1 MKQNEIVL
9 IHGTDYADMTV
20 RLLEKID
27 LSAII
32 GSKTARVAVKPN
44 LVIADKA
51 DRGAVTHPEIVD
63 GVLRYR
69 ASAGFENVRVIE
81 GSWVG
86 DRTSVAFEE
95 SGIAAVCRKRGVKF
109 YDLQKD
115 SFIEKDAR
123 GMTLKLC
130 KQAAETDFLINLPVV
145 KGHCQTTMTCAL
157 KNAKGLIPNSEKRRF
172 HTMGLHKPIAHLNTI
187 LPRQLIVAD
196 NICGDLNFEEGGN
209 PVTMNRIFACM
220 DPVLCDA
227 FAAECMGYSVDDVP
241 YIRMAERLGVGSAD
255 TEKAEIVRLNEPK
268 EQRTMQPTG
277 RVRSLSRYA
286 APKQA
291 CSACYG
297 SLIYALDRL
306 DEAGQTYGRKEKI
319 CIGQGY
325 KGESG
330 GIGVGICTKGCKCS
344 LAGCPPKASDMV
356 EFLKEN
362 WK

>member
-1 MKQNEIVL
+1 MKQNQIVL

-20 RLLEKID
+20 RLLESIG
-27 LSAII
+27 LEEII
-32 GSKTARVAVKPN
+32 GDKAARVAVKPN
-44 LVIADKA
+44 LVIADTA
-51 DRGAVTHPEIVD
+51 DRGAVTHPQIVD
-63 GVLRYR
+63 GVLRYL
-69 ASAGFENVRVIE
+69 ADKGFANVRVIE

-86 DRTSVAFEE
+86 DRTSAAFEE
-95 SGIAAVCRKRGVKF
+95 SGIGAVCRKRGVK
-109 YDLQKD
+109 YIDLQKD
-115 SFIEKDAR
+115 GFVEKDAR

-130 KQAAETDFLINLPVV
+130 REAAQTDFLINLPVV
-145 KGHCQTTMTCAL
+145 KGHCQTTITCAL

-187 LPRQLIVAD
+187 LPRQIIVAD

-227 FAAECMGYSVDDVP
+227 FAAECMGYTVEDIP
-241 YIRMAERLGVGSAD
+241 YIGLAEKLGVGSAD
-255 TEKAEIVRLNEPK
+255 TSKAEILRLNEPA
-268 EQRTMQPTG
+268 EQKTMQPTG
-277 RVRSLSRYA
+277 RVRALSRYA

-306 DEAGQTYGRKEKI
+306 DEQGQTYGRKEKI

-325 KGESG
+325 KGQSG
-330 GIGVGICTKGCKCS
+330 AIGVGICTKGCACS

>member
-1 MKQNEIVL
+1 MKKNDIVL
-9 IHGTDYADMTV
+9 IHGTDYADMTL
-20 RLLEKID
+20 RLLQHID
-27 LSAII
+27 LKSII
-32 GSKTARVAVKPN
+32 GDTSARVAVKPN

-63 GVLRYR
+63 GVLRYL
-69 ASAGFENVRVIE
+69 ADAGFVNVRVIE

-86 DRTSVAFEE
+86 DRTSIAFEE
-95 SGIAAVCRKRGVKF
+95 SGIAAVCRKRGVKV

-115 SFIEKDAR
+115 SFVEKDAR

-187 LPRQLIVAD
+187 LPRQLVVAD
-196 NICGDLNFEEGGN
+196 NICGDLNFEEGGS

-255 TEKAEIVRLNEPK
+255 TDSAVVTRINEPK

-277 RVRSLSRYA
+277 RVRALSRYA

-306 DEAGQTYGRKEKI
+306 DEQGQTYGRKEKI

-325 KGESG
+325 KGEEG
-330 GIGVGICTKGCKCS
+330 GIGVGVCTKGCQRS

>member
-1 MKQNEIVL
+1 MNKNEIVL

-20 RLLEKID
+20 RLLTQID
-27 LSAII
+27 LSSII
-32 GSKTARVAVKPN
+32 GNKAARVAVKPN
-44 LVIADKA
+44 LVIADTA
-51 DRGAVTHPEIVD
+51 DRGAVTHPEIMD
-63 GVLRYR
+63 GVLRYL
-69 ASAGFENVRVIE
+69 SANGFENVRVIE

-95 SGIAAVCRKRGVKF
+95 SGIAAVCRKRGIRY

-115 SFIEKDAR
+115 DFVEKDAR
-123 GMTLKLC
+123 GMALKLC
-130 KQAAETDFLINLPVV
+130 RQAAETDFLINLPVV
-145 KGHCQTTMTCAL
+145 KGHCQTTVTCAL

-209 PVTMNRIFACM
+209 PVIMNRIFACM

-227 FAAECMGYSVDDVP
+227 FAAECMGYAVDDIP

-255 TEKAEIVRLNEPK
+255 TDKAVITRINEPV
-268 EQRTMQPTG
+268 EQKTMQPSG

-306 DEAGQTYGRKEKI
+306 DEQGQTYGRKEKI

-325 KGESG
+325 KGEGG
-330 GIGVGICTKGCKCS
+330 GIGVGICTKGCDRS

-356 EFLKEN
+356 EFLKKN